1 MRRAVKEKMVSS
13 CNQHKQGTSVLY
25 LNPLEGRHGSTYRA
39 RNLFKLLREL
49 FSEAVYV
56 ESNCNHGDSQTIS
69 IRQRDNYLGYF
80 MAMLKRTYLC
90 WGLNYN
96 VLFLQKALPMH
107 WPCLLSAKLRRKKVV
122 IDIDD
127 LDGEWQSTPLRK
139 SLITLLG
146 RGLSR
151 YADVVTTHNQYLM
164 THIKEMG
171 VSKVCMV
178 PQGVDA
184 NLFDPQKYD
193 GTAVKKELGLEQKKI
208 LGFIGSFTIG
218 SAIDLHVILKAF
230 KQVEERRQDVHFL
243 MIGGG
248 GPLEKKYRD
257 LIKEI
262 GLKNFLITGRIP
274 QPEVPRVLS
283 ALDVGLIYMED
294 NLANRCRMSLK
305 LMEYLAMEK
314 DVVGHIV
321 GESKEVF
328 GKYCFLSEPSIGSF
342 ADMIINV
349 LGTTKK
355 EKARDFIKAHYDW
368 NVVKNS
374 LHHLLKEI
382 QYEDR
387 VC

>member
-1 MRRAVKEKMVSS
+1 MS
-13 CNQHKQGTSVLY
+13 
-25 LNPLEGRHGSTYRA
+25 
-39 RNLFKLLREL
+39 
-49 FSEAVYV
+49 
-56 ESNCNHGDSQTIS
+56 
-69 IRQRDNYLGYF
+69 
-80 MAMLKRTYLC
+80 
-90 WGLNYN
+90 
-96 VLFLQKALPMH
+96 
-107 WPCLLSAKLRRKKVV
+107 
-122 IDIDD
+122 
-127 LDGEWQSTPLRK
+127 
-139 SLITLLG
+139 
-146 RGLSR
+146 
-151 YADVVTTHNQYLM
+151 
-164 THIKEMG
+164 HIKEMG
-171 VSKVCMV
+171 VNKVCMV

-230 KQVEERRQDVHFL
+230 KQVEERRRDVHFL

-262 GLKNFLITGRIP
+262 GLKNFSISGRIP
-274 QPEVPRVLS
+274 QSEVPRLLS

-321 GESKEVF
+321 GESRDVF
-328 GKYCFLSEPSIGSF
+328 EKYCFLSEPSVGSF
-342 ADMIINV
+342 AEAMVETIT
-349 LGTTKK
+349 TTKK
-355 EKARDFIKAHYDW
+355 KERARDYIKEHHDW
-368 NVVKNS
+368 KVVKNS

-382 QYEDR
+382 HYEDR